1 MFFQRQRIEIKTPGE
16 IDAMRAAGLVVARA
30 LAEVSRI
37 AANGVTTA
45 ELDECAADIIAEAG
59 ALPSFFGYHGFPA
72 HICTSINSE
81 VVHGIPG
88 PSVLRDGD
96 VVSVD
101 CGAIIDGWHG
111 DAAVT
116 IAIGTV
122 DPAIERL
129 SEVTEGALWA
139 GLAAARPD
147 GRLSDI
153 GHAVQAHVEAAGDF
167 GIVEDYVGHGI
178 GSSMHMDP
186 PVPNY
191 GRPGRGP
198 RLVAGMAL
206 AVEPMVTLGAPMVH
220 TLDDDWTVVTDDG
233 SVAAHWE
240 HTVAITDS
248 GAWVLTA
255 LEDIRLP

>member
-30 LAEVSRI
+30 LAEVSQI

-45 ELDECAADIIAEAG
+45 ELDECAADIIAAAG
-59 ALPSFFGYHGFPA
+59 ALPSFLGYHGFPA

-88 PSVLRDGD
+88 PRVLRDGD

-233 SVAAHWE
+233 SVAAHLN
-240 HTVAITDS
+240 
-248 GAWVLTA
+248 G
-255 LEDIRLP
+255 R

>member
-30 LAEVSRI
+30 LAEVSQI
-37 AANGVTTA
+37 AADGVTTA

-59 ALPSFFGYHGFPA
+59 ALPSFLGYHGFPA

-139 GLAAARPD
+139 GLAAARPN

-153 GHAVQAHVEAAGDF
+153 GHAVQTHVEAAGEF

-248 GAWVLTA
+248 GPWVLTA